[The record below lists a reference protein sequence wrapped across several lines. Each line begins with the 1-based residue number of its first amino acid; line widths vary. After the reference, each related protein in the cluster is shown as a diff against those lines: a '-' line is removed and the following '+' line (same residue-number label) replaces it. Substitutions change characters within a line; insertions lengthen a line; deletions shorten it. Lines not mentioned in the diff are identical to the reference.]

1 MYIPALQINHLM
13 NILHTDG
20 DICRPVSPVS
30 PVTEANGQHVVLH
43 IAVPFRVCVVE
54 TARGVERTGVGLGPR
69 RRGLQRKEEEEGEE
83 EEEDEGE

>member
-1 MYIPALQINHLM
+1 MCVLCVHPGLQINHLM

-20 DICRPVSPVS
+20 DICRPR
-30 PVTEANGQHVVLH
+30 PVTKDGQHVVLH
-43 IAVPFRVCVVE
+43 IAVPLRVCVVE